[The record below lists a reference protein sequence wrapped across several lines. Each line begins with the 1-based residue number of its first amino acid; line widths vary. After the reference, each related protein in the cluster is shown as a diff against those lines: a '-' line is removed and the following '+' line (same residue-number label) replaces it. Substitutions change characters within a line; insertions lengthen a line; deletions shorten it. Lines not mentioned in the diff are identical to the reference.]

1 MAKNKKRK
9 YYKQRK
15 EKKPPLKLWE
25 KALHTVISLSGLL
38 LLYLFR
44 VGYIYLIKKLSFTSS
59 EIIAVTFSKWGS
71 VIPFFAWA
79 AALILWIIFI
89 SEFYNNSASFI
100 DRFSKSKRKALEMKK
115 ERKRKKVREI
125 NKKYPE
131 NKKWFIGK
139 VSFIVFFVFIWLSA
153 IILPFF
159 TRAEI
164 RRDGSIVKHS
174 ILDSVSEYSSKND
187 ISSIYISTKK
197 MESGAKI
204 SKPIF
209 YIYIEFKTYD
219 NLFTFSLSNFK
230 NKDDVISLLKQYD
243 NEIFTVDVDAIIK
256 YVDKYEIKDDIV
268 IDTILELADK
278 YKN

>member
-1 MAKNKKRK
+1 M
-9 YYKQRK
+9 
-15 EKKPPLKLWE
+15 
-25 KALHTVISLSGLL
+25 
-38 LLYLFR
+38 
-44 VGYIYLIKKLSFTSS
+44 
-59 EIIAVTFSKWGS
+59 
-71 VIPFFAWA
+71 
-79 AALILWIIFI
+79 
-89 SEFYNNSASFI
+89 
-100 DRFSKSKRKALEMKK
+100 
-115 ERKRKKVREI
+115 
-125 NKKYPE
+125 
-131 NKKWFIGK
+131 
-139 VSFIVFFVFIWLSA
+139 VFIWLSA